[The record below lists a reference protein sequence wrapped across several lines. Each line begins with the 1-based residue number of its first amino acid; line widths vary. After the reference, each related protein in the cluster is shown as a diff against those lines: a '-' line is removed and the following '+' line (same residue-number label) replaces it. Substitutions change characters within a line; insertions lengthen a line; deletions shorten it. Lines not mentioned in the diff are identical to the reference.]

1 MYLQTGLR
9 KQEKHE
15 YNGQHEVLIYL
26 WVYVLLNVSLLFLK
40 LMNIKSRRRE
50 IDFPYFKIV

>member
-1 MYLQTGLR
+1 MYLR

-15 YNGQHEVLIYL
+15 YNGQREVLIYL
-26 WVYVLLNVSLLFLK
+26 WIYVLLNVSLLFLK